1 MPHLDQKIRVA
12 IDKKNPSIKRD
23 EQKCIKCGQ
32 CAFRCNDFVGVNNA
46 YDLKETLSPV
56 CVNCGQCI
64 KVCPTD
70 SISVQEEYKKVINEI
85 KDTQKIVIVSTS
97 PAVRVALGEEFG
109 LPLGSFVEGKMVAL
123 LKELGF
129 KYVLDTNFGAD
140 LTICQE
146 VSELIS
152 RIKNKS
158 IKKYPFFTSCCPA
171 WVKYAETFFPEIL
184 DNIST
189 CKSPI
194 SMQGAIIKTYF
205 AKKMKIDPSRIV
217 TVALTPCVAKKFE
230 IRREELNAS
239 AKVNGIDNMRDT
251 DFVITTT
258 ELSKWAKERE
268 IDFNELHGQA
278 FDKVM
283 GTASGGG
290 VIFGNSGGVMESAL
304 RTTYAYLTG
313 NEEYELKLNLTPIRG
328 LEAIKQADVEIAG
341 IKLKVAAVYGLAN
354 LKKLLQRID
363 GGEHY
368 DYVEVMTCEGGC
380 IGGAGQPKQTGR
392 EKLAHEKRIKQLY
405 MRDESLDCKMAHTNP
420 EIITLYSEFL
430 LKPNSDLAIQLLHT
444 MYKDR
449 SKDLKPKTKS
459 KKSQARVVEYLCN
472 ICNQKFKPEKDKT
485 PVCPKCN
492 ASGNSVQINFEK
504 ELPEK
509 SNNIYLG
516 TQTEK
521 NLEIAFLGESGARN
535 KYTYFANIAK
545 KEGYEQIADIFLET
559 AKNEQEHARLWLE
572 ELAKISST
580 SNNLKEAIAGENEE
594 WTKMYESFATTAEKE
609 GFFDVAKKFRQVA
622 DIEKDHEERFKKLL
636 YNIENN
642 SVFKKEQLKVWECR
656 NCGHIIIAKNAPLV
670 CEVCSHSQ
678 AYFEINKSNF

>member
-1 MPHLDQKIRVA
+1 MAHLDQKIRVA

-32 CAFRCNDFVGVNNA
+32 CAFRCNDYVGVNNS
-46 YDLKETLSPV
+46 YDLKQTLTPV

-146 VSELIS
+146 VSELIA
-152 RIKNKS
+152 RIKSKA

-239 AKVNGIDNMRDT
+239 AKVNGIGNMRDT
-251 DFVITTT
+251 DYVITTT
-258 ELSKWAKERE
+258 ELSKWAKEKAV
-268 IDFNELHGQA
+268 DFNSLHGQS

-304 RTTYAYLTG
+304 RTAYAYLTG
-313 NEEYELKLNLTPIRG
+313 KEEYELNLNLTPIRG
-328 LEAIKQADVEIAG
+328 LEAIKQAQIDIAG
-341 IKLKVAAVYGLAN
+341 IKLKVAAVYGLVN
-354 LKKLLQRID
+354 LKKLLQLIEN
-363 GGEHY
+363 GEHY

-380 IGGAGQPKQTGR
+380 VGGAGQPKQTGR
-392 EKLAHEKRIKQLY
+392 EKLAYEKRIKQLY

-420 EIITLYSEFL
+420 EIVNLYSEYL
-430 LKPNSDLAIQLLHT
+430 LKPNSELAIQLLHT

-459 KKSQARVVEYLCN
+459 KKSQTKVVEYLCSV
-472 ICNQKFKPEKDKT
+472 CNQKFKLDNGKT

-492 ASGNSVQINFEK
+492 ARGNSIQINNEK
-504 ELPEK
+504 NIQEK
-509 SNNIYLG
+509 TNIYLG

-521 NLEIAFLGESGARN
+521 NLETAFLGESGARN
-535 KYTYFANIAK
+535 KYTYFANVAK
-545 KEGYEQIADIFLET
+545 CEGYEQIADIFLET
-559 AKNEQEHARLWLE
+559 AKNEQEHAKLWLK
-572 ELAKISST
+572 ELAKISNT
-580 SNNLKEAIAGENEE
+580 PTNLRQAIAGENEE
-594 WTKMYESFATTAEKE
+594 WTKMYESFAITAEQE
-609 GFFDVAKKFRQVA
+609 GFFEVAKKFRQVA

-642 SVFKKEQLKVWECR
+642 TVFQKEQLKVWECR
-656 NCGHIIIAKNAPLV
+656 KCGHIIISKNAPLT
-670 CEVCSHSQ
+670 CEVCGNSQ